1 MLLSPAL
8 QFDFICSKTNNM
20 SVIMAHLLQCINCVE
35 IPKIWV
41 ILSHDSPCIKSY
53 KELRDGER
61 PIKIAR
67 TEVGKCHNSDSG
79 NNTCAY
85 ANETD
90 GSGNYMNC
98 LFSFPE
104 CYEIYNMS
112 PPTTSGA
119 GPGITSDFEADGTT
133 TLIDTGS
140 SVDQVM
146 QAETA
151 AILIW
156 GKYTELLSSTV

>member
-1 MLLSPAL
+1 
-8 QFDFICSKTNNM
+8 
-20 SVIMAHLLQCINCVE
+20 
-35 IPKIWV
+35 
-41 ILSHDSPCIKSY
+41 
-53 KELRDGER
+53 
-61 PIKIAR
+61 
-67 TEVGKCHNSDSG
+67 
-79 NNTCAY
+79 
-85 ANETD
+85 
-90 GSGNYMNC
+90 
-98 LFSFPE
+98 
-104 CYEIYNMS
+104 MS

-119 GPGITSDFEADGTT
+119 GPRTTSDFEADGTT